1 MRGVTLLCLTVLL
14 ALSLGDV
21 HSEAQGGDELE
32 LGQFMFSYIEHLET
46 LINKT
51 EDTRLKYEISG
62 LFKLLLPSLK
72 QIIKIESRPLRQH
85 KLRKLIPE
93 LRDIE
98 NLINFVKQKKN
109 VLSPEKSY
117 RIDETPFDKE
127 ILLTLYDKF
136 EGDKTESSNPPWYP
150 QNSNRDTTTTRP
162 YKVELYRPMGL
173 VRYF

>member
-1 MRGVTLLCLTVLL
+1 MRGVTLLCLTVLP

-21 HSEAQGGDELE
+21 HSEGQGGE
-32 LGQFMFSYIEHLET
+32 LGQFMFSYIQHLET

-98 NLINFVKQKKN
+98 NLINFV
-109 VLSPEKSY
+109 
-117 RIDETPFDKE
+117 R
-127 ILLTLYDKF
+127 
-136 EGDKTESSNPPWYP
+136 
-150 QNSNRDTTTTRP
+150 
-162 YKVELYRPMGL
+162 
-173 VRYF
+173 